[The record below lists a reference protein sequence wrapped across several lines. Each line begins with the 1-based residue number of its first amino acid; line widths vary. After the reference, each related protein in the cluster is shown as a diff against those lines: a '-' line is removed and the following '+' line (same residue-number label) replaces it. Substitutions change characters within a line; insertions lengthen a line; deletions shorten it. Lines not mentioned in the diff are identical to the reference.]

1 MYFEEELEIS
11 QARFDLSLDL
21 KLGLKTSIKIGT
33 RAGDM
38 EKGEKYPIVEL
49 VFVIKVRAA
58 ERGHGRLAFTPH
70 INTHTHAPTV
80 SQDIYRDA

>member
-1 MYFEEELEIS
+1 M
-11 QARFDLSLDL
+11 
-21 KLGLKTSIKIGT
+21 G
-33 RAGDM
+33 
-38 EKGEKYPIVEL
+38 KGGKYPIVEL

-70 INTHTHAPTV
+70 IHTHTHAPTV